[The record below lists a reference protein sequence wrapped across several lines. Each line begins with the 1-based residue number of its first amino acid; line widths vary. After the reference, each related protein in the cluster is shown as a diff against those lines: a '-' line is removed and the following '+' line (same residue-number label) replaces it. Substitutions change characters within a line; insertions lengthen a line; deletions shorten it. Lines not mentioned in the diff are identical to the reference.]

1 VTEAQ
6 QRPWIQRVAPEQR
19 RRRES
24 WAMMERDELIAK
36 MRNRV
41 EQCRRL
47 ANAISSPV
55 ARKTLLDMAE
65 EGEADIRKLE
75 EAAGRNED

>member
-1 VTEAQ
+1 
-6 QRPWIQRVAPEQR
+6 
-19 RRRES
+19 
-24 WAMMERDELIAK
+24 MMERDELIAK

-75 EAAGRNED
+75 DETHHNAD